1 MPVTR
6 QARLAAFVTYRH
18 TRLSAMKLASDP
30 NIPVRIKDDV
40 TADDLR
46 AEIMSKLAIL
56 RDAGVIDLEVLPP
69 PKQGIAN

>member
-30 NIPVRIKDDV
+30 M
-40 TADDLR
+40 TADELR